1 MDILPAIDILGGKAV
16 RLAKGD
22 YNAVTVYNDD
32 PAAQAALFKEQGA
45 RWIHVVDL
53 DGARSGVPEN
63 IDIIERMI
71 KETGLKIEVG
81 GGIRTLEQ
89 IEHYLSLGVQHVVLG
104 SVAVDNPE
112 LVATAI
118 TMYGAQRIVVGVD
131 GKDEQV
137 AVHGWE
143 AETTVTFDDLI
154 AQMVALGVRNFI
166 VTDVAKDGT
175 LSGPNTTLLTR
186 LQAAFATAN
195 VIASGGVSTVNDV
208 IALQA
213 SGVQDVIIGRAL
225 FDGGIELED
234 LVTMTNTG

>member
-1 MDILPAIDILGGKAV
+1 MIYPAIDLYKGQSV
-16 RLAKGD
+16 RLYQGSFD
-22 YNAVTVYNDD
+22 EVTVVNPD
-32 PAAQAALFKEQGA
+32 PVSQAKSFEAAGL
-45 RWIHVVDL
+45 RSVHIVDL
-53 DGARSGVPEN
+53 DGARSGLPVN
-63 IDIIERMI
+63 DAVIRSIRTQTDLM
-71 KETGLKIEVG
+71 IEVG
-81 GGIRTLEQ
+81 GGMRTLEQ

>member
-1 MDILPAIDILGGKAV
+1 MIYPAIDLYKGQSV
-16 RLAKGD
+16 RLYQGSFD
-22 YNAVTVYNDD
+22 EVTVVNPD
-32 PAAQAALFKEQGA
+32 PVSQAKSFEAAGL
-45 RWIHVVDL
+45 RSVHIVDL
-53 DGARSGVPEN
+53 DGARSGLPVN
-63 IDIIERMI
+63 DAVIRSIRTQTDLM
-71 KETGLKIEVG
+71 IEVG

-131 GKDEQV
+131 GKDE
-137 AVHGWE
+137 
-143 AETTVTFDDLI
+143 
-154 AQMVALGVRNFI
+154 QMVALGVRNFI